1 VLPAYR
7 RQGVATALPGRVV
20 ALAGELGLA
29 GVRPEN
35 KAAQRLY
42 ASLGFDEHA
51 TLMCQRPT
59 NKIGD

>member
-1 VLPAYR
+1 M
-7 RQGVATALPGRVV
+7 ATALLGRVV
-20 ALAGELGLA
+20 ALAGALGLA
-29 GVRPEN
+29 GVRLLVRPEN